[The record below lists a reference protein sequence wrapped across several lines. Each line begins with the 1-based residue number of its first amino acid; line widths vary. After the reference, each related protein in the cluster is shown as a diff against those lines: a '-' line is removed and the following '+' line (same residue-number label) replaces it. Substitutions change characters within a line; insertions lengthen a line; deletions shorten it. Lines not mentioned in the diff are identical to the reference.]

1 MAKITRTQQRRLAAS
16 SFAFIMTA
24 AMMMMPTT
32 TDARGGGHGS
42 GGFHTRSVN
51 ILGFTNLHATPAAG
65 FVAVRRTPRRV
76 FTQHRFAFR
85 RSRGIASHFV
95 NVGADG
101 LWVDSFEPAPTIIVV
116 QQPENAQAPLSPH
129 RLAPVVKAPD
139 AEQEGI
145 LVVRGN
151 SKAYVTFPTAKSG

>member
-16 SFAFIMTA
+16 SLAFVLTA
-24 AMMMMPTT
+24 AITMMPTT

-42 GGFHTRSVN
+42 GGFHTRSVG

-65 FVAVRRTPRRV
+65 FVAVRRAPRRA

-85 RSRGIASHFV
+85 HSRGTASHLISL
-95 NVGADG
+95 GADG
-101 LWVDSFEPAPTIIVV
+101 LWVDSFEPAPTIVVV
-116 QQPENAQAPLSPH
+116 QQPGIAQAPISP
-129 RLAPVVKAPD
+129 RRPAAVMKAPD